1 MAIKIQ
7 GTTIINDQTAYI
19 DLAGTTAVKLPAG
32 NTSQQPTGVT
42 GMLRFNSET
51 LSFEGYNG
59 TVWGAIGGG
68 GGADETARTLATL
81 ALT

>member
-19 DLAGTTAVKLPAG
+19 DLAGTTAVKVPAG
-32 NTSQQPTGVT
+32 DTTQQPTGVA

-51 LSFEGYNG
+51 LSFEGHDG
-59 TVWGAIGGG
+59 VQWGAIGGG
-68 GGADETARTLATL
+68 GGEDEYARTIALL
-81 ALT
+81 AL